1 MKKRIKAIICSALS
15 LIFGGI
21 GIQKFYLGQN
31 KRGILYILFFWTGIP
46 YLLCIIDLLKF
57 IFMSEEDF
65 NLIYNEEYAEI
76 LNNNNN
82 EINEHNKFNDAID
95 IEYSYV
101 NENDLQADNLEKN
114 ENIIIENALQY
125 YKQINDSCCH
135 IYDYN
140 FSSKVKQLNS
150 IFKCIIDKSFNDD
163 KIKYLEKM
171 LEYNIPTT
179 LKLINS
185 YIDLSYSKSVKSDMI
200 KSDIEESIEQVIKYL
215 KTILENMEKEDII
228 DIVSDID
235 VLKSNLKKDGY
246 I

>member
-1 MKKRIKAIICSALS
+1 MRKRIKAIICSALS

-46 YLLCIIDLLKF
+46 YLLCIIDLLRF
-57 IFMSEEDF
+57 IFMSEKDF
-65 NLIYNEEYAEI
+65 DSIYNKEYREN
-76 LNNNNN
+76 LNKNGYNND
-82 EINEHNKFNDAID
+82 KFNDAID

-101 NENDLQADNLEKN
+101 NKKDSDKN
-114 ENIIIENALQY
+114 ENPVIEKALEY
-125 YKQINDSCCH
+125 YESINNSVSQ

-140 FSSKVKQLNS
+140 FSSKVKNLNN
-150 IFKCIIDKSFNDD
+150 IFKYIIDKIINDD
-163 KIKYLEKM
+163 DDKKEQSVKYLKKM

-185 YIDLSYSKSVKSDMI
+185 YIDLSSSNTENSNNI
-200 KSDIEESIEQVIKYL
+200 KSNIEESIESVTKYL
-215 KTILENMEKEDII
+215 NNILENIQKEDII

-235 VLKSNLKKDGY
+235 VLKSNLKKEGH